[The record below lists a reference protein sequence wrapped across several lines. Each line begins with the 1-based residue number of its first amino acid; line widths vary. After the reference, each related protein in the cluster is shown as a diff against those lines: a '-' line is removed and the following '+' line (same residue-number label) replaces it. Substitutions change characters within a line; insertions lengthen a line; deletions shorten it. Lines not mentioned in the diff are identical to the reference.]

1 MHDQA
6 AGLRHWASQRPL
18 PVVDR
23 TLMLFG
29 AAQAAIQAHNTLERW
44 HRQGHR
50 WVGDPACWRVQAVD
64 NYHRDLPERWGVWVD
79 SDLGAFRRTFD
90 TLSQLREQNGPRQ
103 VLALHSGFSQHGLL
117 NNLREAAQRYLGT
130 RLLLIDETCAHRQ
143 SSRPPHSI
151 GVGPA

>member
-50 WVGDPACWRVQAVD
+50 WVGDPARWRVQAVD

-103 VLALHSGFSQHGLL
+103 VLALHSGFSQHDLL

>member
-44 HRQGHR
+44 HRRGLR
-50 WVGDPACWRVQAVD
+50 LAVVSNFD
-64 NYHRDLPERWGVWVD
+64 GFNKV
-79 SDLGAFRRTFD
+79 AIRTG
-90 TLSQLREQNGPRQ
+90 TGKHHAMLL
-103 VLALHSGFSQHGLL
+103 VLAFKFIIEFIAMPMSFMHH
-117 NNLREAAQRYLGT
+117 
-130 RLLLIDETCAHRQ
+130 
-143 SSRPPHSI
+143 
-151 GVGPA
+151 

>member
-1 MHDQA
+1 M
-6 AGLRHWASQRPL
+6 
-18 PVVDR
+18 
-23 TLMLFG
+23 
-29 AAQAAIQAHNTLERW
+29 
-44 HRQGHR
+44 
-50 WVGDPACWRVQAVD
+50 D

>member
-29 AAQAAIQAHNTLERW
+29 AAQAAVQAHNTLERW

-50 WVGDPACWRVQAVD
+50 WVATPRAGAFRLWITITATCPNAGACGSTATV
-64 NYHRDLPERWGVWVD
+64 
-79 SDLGAFRRTFD
+79 GAFRRTFD